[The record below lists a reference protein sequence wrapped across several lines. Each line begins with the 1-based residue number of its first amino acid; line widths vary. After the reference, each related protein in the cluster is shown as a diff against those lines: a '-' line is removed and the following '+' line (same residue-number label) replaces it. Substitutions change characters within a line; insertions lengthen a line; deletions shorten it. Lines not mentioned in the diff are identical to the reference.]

1 MIIMVNV
8 YCLIFSNTTLILDPD
23 DDVITSNILDA
34 YHNNPVSLFEFTKRI
49 IKIKTHL

>member
-1 MIIMVNV
+1 MVNV
-8 YCLIFSNTTLILDPD
+8 YCLIFSSATLMLDSD
-23 DDVITSNILDA
+23 EDVITSKMLDV